1 MKDKA
6 LIGLDTDISSILE
19 SDEPDE
25 IKVQKYAASLKRFKS
40 YSAPRSIKPVIQP
53 KKDAKYKLL
62 FERLNQLKQKQ
73 QVKTPVG
80 SADQRSEIDDQDK
93 TDDTSD
99 YNLNELFDDK
109 NETDDNSDYS
119 LNELFEEQAKQ
130 PLDAW
135 EKLTESLQKSNKLQ
149 NLKKKQEKSGTI
161 GLLRPEN
168 RLGSQQHARPGPS
181 IKKWT
186 RILIQS
192 IPAVFGVW
200 NPLPVIPE
208 LTWKRQRNG

>member
-6 LIGLDTDISSILE
+6 LSGLDTDISSILE

-40 YSAPRSIKPVIQP
+40 YSAPRSIKPVVQS
-53 KKDAKYKLL
+53 KKDAKYELL
-62 FERLNQLKQKQ
+62 LERLNQLKRKQ
-73 QVKTPVG
+73 QIKTPVG

-99 YNLNELFDDK
+99 YNLNELFDDQ
-109 NETDDNSDYS
+109 NETDDISDYN

-135 EKLTESLQKSNKLQ
+135 EKLAESLQKSSKLR
-149 NLKKKQEKSGTI
+149 KPQEK
-161 GLLRPEN
+161 
-168 RLGSQQHARPGPS
+168 AR
-181 IKKWT
+181 KKCHKWFASPRKSSRKPAARKTWT
-186 RILIQS
+186 
-192 IPAVFGVW
+192 
-200 NPLPVIPE
+200 E
-208 LTWKRQRNG
+208 Y